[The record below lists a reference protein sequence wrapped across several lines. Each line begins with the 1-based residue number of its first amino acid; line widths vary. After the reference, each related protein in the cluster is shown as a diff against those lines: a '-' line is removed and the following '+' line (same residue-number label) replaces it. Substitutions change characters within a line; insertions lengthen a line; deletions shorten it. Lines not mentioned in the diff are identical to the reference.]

1 MSNQLKA
8 SGNAC
13 KLGGGK
19 NMSPNQSS
27 GAQVKSKTT
36 GASQLLTPQ
45 SNVLTIPTHLSG
57 QLGAGINHCCG
68 YAKILA
74 FTQAS

>member
-1 MSNQLKA
+1 
-8 SGNAC
+8 
-13 KLGGGK
+13 
-19 NMSPNQSS
+19 MSPNQSS

-36 GASQLLTPQ
+36 GASQSSAPQ
-45 SNVLTIPTHLSG
+45 SNVLTFLTHLSDE
-57 QLGAGINHCCG
+57 LGAGINHCCG